1 MSAICD
7 SCDKFIPATREDPMV
22 HTSWGREH
30 YRCMQLRTTGR
41 TNEAEATPPRTTL
54 SVAAPVPETP
64 GGRGSYT
71 CGNCGGSGHNARRC
85 TGLGTAPKRKS
96 TDLVYDDTADASEV
110 DPRRIVPVTDDA
122 LDAPDGAIVNGR
134 KRVGEV
140 WVWMTDEEVEE
151 VAAQKRIEQR
161 KREREAQ

>member
-41 TNEAEATPPRTTL
+41 TNEAEATPPRATL

-96 TDLVYDDTADASEV
+96 TDLVYDDTDVS
-110 DPRRIVPVTDDA
+110 PIVGLTGSFEQINEDIAAA
-122 LDAPDGAIVNGR
+122 L
-134 KRVGEV
+134 
-140 WVWMTDEEVEE
+140 
-151 VAAQKRIEQR
+151 RIEQR
-161 KREREAQ
+161 KKEREAQ